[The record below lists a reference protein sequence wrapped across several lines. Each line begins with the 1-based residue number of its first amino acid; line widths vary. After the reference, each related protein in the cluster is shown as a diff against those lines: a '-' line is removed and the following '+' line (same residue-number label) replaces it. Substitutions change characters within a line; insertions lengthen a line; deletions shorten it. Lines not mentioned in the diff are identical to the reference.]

1 MPYNSL
7 MDGSKASNQA
17 VNIDEAINITS
28 GNRKY
33 QQLMLFVLGLGS
45 CSMSPLF
52 LSSEFF
58 IPTSNELKH
67 LDSSAIHDFEIE
79 QVYNEQNILFKEF
92 LFTGVILGSLIVP
105 WLADRL
111 GRKKMIKNSCVIGAV
126 SLVVAAL
133 STTINMLY
141 IAGLMVGFSSIG
153 LHLISIILVVEC
165 LDFKKRA
172 FYFVIYPICWS
183 LYTASAI
190 TLSFFELYWRYN
202 LLIYAGL
209 LLVEFFLLNYLH
221 ESPRFLLA
229 NAVNIEKCTNVMN
242 SISRMNG
249 EGDFLY
255 TLKSENIK
263 RKFTRSI
270 KDVFANRMI
279 IIKIL
284 AACTAW
290 MCIFRGYYANIFII
304 FSSRAHF
311 YLMHIGTQ
319 IIYALS
325 SLFSV
330 YLINNYGRKTNI
342 YFCNL
347 YYWCNFLEHWYFKFF
362 K

>member
-1 MPYNSL
+1 
-7 MDGSKASNQA
+7 
-17 VNIDEAINITS
+17 
-28 GNRKY
+28 
-33 QQLMLFVLGLGS
+33 
-45 CSMSPLF
+45 
-52 LSSEFF
+52 
-58 IPTSNELKH
+58 
-67 LDSSAIHDFEIE
+67 
-79 QVYNEQNILFKEF
+79 
-92 LFTGVILGSLIVP
+92 
-105 WLADRL
+105 
-111 GRKKMIKNSCVIGAV
+111 
-126 SLVVAAL
+126 
-133 STTINMLY
+133 
-141 IAGLMVGFSSIG
+141 
-153 LHLISIILVVEC
+153 
-165 LDFKKRA
+165 
-172 FYFVIYPICWS
+172 
-183 LYTASAI
+183 
-190 TLSFFELYWRYN
+190 
-202 LLIYAGL
+202 
-209 LLVEFFLLNYLH
+209 
-221 ESPRFLLA
+221 
-229 NAVNIEKCTNVMN
+229 MN